1 MPVTQQHNG
10 LEVVPCWIN
19 GKPIPLDPGRLIEVH
34 SSAQGKLVHYAQG
47 ASVDDATA
55 AVQVAAETFK
65 TFKRVPY
72 QERRALLW
80 KVADILDSRVDELA
94 RYQVEETSCPEA
106 WASFNVTLAARAVRE
121 MAANIT
127 IACTGEIPP
136 SQSAENFCLVYKQ
149 PIGPVLSIAPWNGSI
164 ILSAR
169 ALAAPLAAGCTVV
182 FKASELSPRVHHG
195 VVEAFLAAG
204 LPDGCI
210 NQIQAQREDASRIT
224 ETIIAHPAI
233 RKVEFIG
240 SAGVGRIIGQL
251 ASKYLKPVLMELGGK
266 APAIVL
272 KDADLK
278 SAAALCAQG
287 ATMHHGQI
295 CMSTERIIVVQD
307 VADEFIGHLREAV
320 ARFEGNAGFA
330 VTKAMAQKAHK
341 LLSDATDQGA
351 TYLIGDNRWHGGSG
365 AALEPTIL
373 TNVKPGNPIYDLE
386 TFGPSAAVFIA
397 ADEDDAIRIANDSS
411 YGLTGAIHTR
421 DILRGLRLAQELE
434 VGWLTL
440 NNMTLYDEPSVPL
453 GGTKG
458 SGWGRNNS
466 RFAVEE
472 FLITKTVAVA
482 ANVGI
487 PDFGAR

>member
-1 MPVTQQHNG
+1 MPVTQKHNG

-19 GKPIPLDPGRLIEVH
+19 GKPIRLDARRLIEVY

-55 AVQVAAETFK
+55 AVQAAAETFK
-65 TFKRVPY
+65 TFKRVPH
-72 QERRALLW
+72 QERRALLL
-80 KVADILDSRVDELA
+80 KVADILESRVDELA
-94 RYQVEETSCPEA
+94 RYQIEETSCPEA
-106 WASFNVTLAARAVRE
+106 WAKFNVILAARAIRE
-121 MAANIT
+121 IAANIT
-127 IACTGEIPP
+127 IACTGEMPP
-136 SQSAENFCLVYKQ
+136 PETAETFCLVYKQ
-149 PIGPVLSIAPWNGSI
+149 AVGPVLSIAPWNGSI

-204 LPDGCI
+204 LPDGSI
-210 NQIQAQREDASRIT
+210 NQIQANRGDASSIT

-240 SAGVGRIIGQL
+240 SAAVGRIIGQL

-272 KDADLK
+272 EDADLK
-278 SAAALCAQG
+278 NAAALCAQG

-295 CMSTERIIVVQD
+295 CMSTERIVVVQD
-307 VADEFIGHLREAV
+307 VADEFINHLRDAV
-320 ARFEGNAGFA
+320 ARLQGNAGFA

-341 LLSDATDQGA
+341 LLSDATDHGA
-351 TYLIGDNRWHGGSG
+351 TYLIGGNQWQGDSG

-373 TNVKPGNPIYDLE
+373 ANVKPGNPIYDLE
-386 TFGPSAAVFIA
+386 TFGPSATVFIA

-421 DILRGLRLAQELE
+421 DVLKGLRLAQELE
-434 VGWLTL
+434 VGLVAL
-440 NNMTLYDEPSVPL
+440 NNMTLYDEASVPL

-472 FLITKTVAVA
+472 FLISKTVAVA
-482 ANVGI
+482 ANAGSPV
-487 PDFGAR
+487 FGAS